1 MKRLFFTAL
10 VLAAMALS
18 ANAQKVEQ
26 VSTSEVRTL
35 CAGEGTR
42 AYHKVMAKF
51 CYCKP
56 GGKPAG
62 KVKAWVD
69 DRDGT
74 LWAQNYTDRDD
85 IFVYVRY
92 VDKGGKEH
100 KIYPRLPSGDIQLT
114 NARIVGRNAAYVVEV
129 GWGR

>member
-1 MKRLFFTAL
+1 MKRLLFIAL
-10 VLAAMALS
+10 MLASMAVS
-18 ANAQKVEQ
+18 TNAQKVEQ
-26 VSTSEVRTL
+26 VSTSVVRQL
-35 CAGEGTR
+35 CVGEGTR

-56 GGKPAG
+56 GGQPAG

-74 LWAQNYTDRDD
+74 LWAQNFTNRND

-114 NARIVGRNAAYVVEV
+114 NARNVGSNAAYVVEV